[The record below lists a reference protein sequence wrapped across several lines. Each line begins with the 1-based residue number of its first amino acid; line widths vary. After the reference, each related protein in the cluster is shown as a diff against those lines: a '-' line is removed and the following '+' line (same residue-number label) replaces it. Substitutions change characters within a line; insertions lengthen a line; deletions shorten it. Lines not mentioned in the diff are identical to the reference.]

1 MRFRQEFRMGAYNL
15 QYMGHNWYNGDR
27 ARQIDTLY
35 LRLTETGYSNLTW
48 RLAAVGFQ
56 KYLGYG

>member
-15 QYMGHNWYNGDR
+15 IWGTTGTMGIEPE
-27 ARQIDTLY
+27 QIDTLY

-56 KYLGYG
+56 KYLGYE